1 MLHDLLVDMKLDQ
14 LDNYR
19 YLETSAIEAACS
31 EIEAAQLQEILRKYT
46 SDENTF
52 TGLYLHGR
60 SENIKILVDIG
71 QAVETP
77 EAAAEMY
84 QQLQEREPL
93 YFRLLMEVFKS
104 WCKKTAET
112 YKRADAGVH
121 ADDDK

>member
-1 MLHDLLVDMKLDQ
+1 LD
-14 LDNYR
+14 
-19 YLETSAIEAACS
+19 EACS

-46 SDENTF
+46 ADENTF

-71 QAVETP
+71 KAVETP

-112 YKRADAGVH
+112 DKR
-121 ADDDK
+121 

>member
-19 YLETSAIEAACS
+19 YLETSAIESACS

-71 QAVETP
+71 KAVETP

>member
-52 TGLYLHGR
+52 TGLHLHGR

-71 QAVETP
+71 KDVETP
-77 EAAAEMY
+77 EAASEMY

-93 YFRLLMEVFKS
+93 YFRLLMDVFKS

-112 YKRADAGVH
+112 YRRAGAGVH
-121 ADDDK
+121 ADDDE